1 MYRGTT
7 LISADLKHSTLT
19 SLKDNG
25 SPPEHFSDHL
35 DLPNVNSR
43 GEFP

>member
-7 LISADLKHSTLT
+7 LISANCKKSTLT

-25 SPPEHFSDHL
+25 SSPEHFSDY
-35 DLPNVNSR
+35 V
-43 GEFP
+43 